1 METTRPLRTISRDVL
16 KAKIAENKKL
26 QLWNVLTREHFK
38 SEENIPGSKWLP
50 VDQLEGLLPM
60 VNVKKDEEIIVYC
73 GGDQCTASR
82 RAAEWLVRQGF
93 ERVLFYEGGLKEWK
107 KSSLPLVKVSP

>member
-1 METTRPLRTISRDVL
+1 MDMMQSPQTIDREVL
-16 KAKIAENKKL
+16 KAKIKKNKKL

-73 GGDQCTASR
+73 GGDECAASR
-82 RAAEWLVRQGF
+82 RAAEWLIKMGF
-93 ERVLFYEGGLKEWK
+93 KRVLFYEGGLKDWK
-107 KSSLPLVKVSP
+107 KNSLPLEKVAS